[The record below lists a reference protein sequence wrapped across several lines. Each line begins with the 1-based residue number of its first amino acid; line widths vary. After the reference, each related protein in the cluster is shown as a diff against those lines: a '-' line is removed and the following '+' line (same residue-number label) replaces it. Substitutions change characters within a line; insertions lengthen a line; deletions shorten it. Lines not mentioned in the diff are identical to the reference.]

1 MDAPTMPA
9 PTTTTRNDLP
19 CCIAAVSL
27 QWSRRAT
34 RRGSALDAQNVIASI
49 DKLHCAGDPTGEIT
63 AQIQRRFPDF
73 FDRDIAAQRG
83 PFSVLLEH
91 IGKTGDSPGRGG
103 FDRPGR
109 NGGDADAEWP
119 EVVGEIA
126 HTVLQRRFGQ
136 GHDVVVGDNALTG
149 HVCEGKYAA
158 LVRWHERGSR
168 PGHGNQGIGTDIH
181 GSMEPTARNLTELAL

>member
-34 RRGSALDAQNVIASI
+34 RRGSALDAQNGIASI

-63 AQIQRRFPDF
+63 AQIQRFLPHF
-73 FDRDIAAQRG
+73 LDRDFGAQGG
-83 PFSVLLEH
+83 PVRVLLEH
-91 IGKTGDSPGRGG
+91 IGKTGDGPSRGG

-109 NGGDADAEWP
+109 NGVDADAEWP

-126 HTVLQRRFGQ
+126 RIVLRGRLGK
-136 GHDVVVGDNALTG
+136 GLDV
-149 HVCEGKYAA
+149 
-158 LVRWHERGSR
+158 W
-168 PGHGNQGIGTDIH
+168 
-181 GSMEPTARNLTELAL
+181 

>member
-1 MDAPTMPA
+1 MPA
-9 PTTTTRNDLP
+9 PTPTTRNDWP
-19 CCIAAVSL
+19 FCIACCLPAVIKEGYAS
-27 QWSRRAT
+27 S
-34 RRGSALDAQNVIASI
+34 SALNAQNMVAGI
-49 DKLHCAGDPTGEIT
+49 DKLHRASDPAGEIT
-63 AQIQRRFPDF
+63 AQIQRGLPDF

-91 IGKTGDSPGRGG
+91 IDKTGDGPSRGG

-109 NGGDADAEWP
+109 NGIDADAEWP

-126 HTVLQRRFGQ
+126 HTVLQRRFGK

-149 HVCEGKYAA
+149 HVCEGEYAA
-158 LVRWHERGSR
+158 LVCWHERGST
-168 PGHGNQGIGTDIH
+168 PGHGDQRIGTDVH